1 MTASGPLAGI
11 RIVERAEGAAA
22 AYAGRM
28 LAALGAEV
36 TMAEGPQGT
45 ALRYEP
51 PFLTQAPETSAL
63 FAYLGAGK
71 QSVVCDME
79 TDAGRAQFAAL
90 LEGADVLLDDTPV
103 AQRPALGLDP
113 ATVADRYPGLIFTSI
128 LPFGAMGSRA
138 NWSGRDINVLHAGGE
153 GYLMPNGLAI
163 ELFPDRPPVKI
174 YGHFAEYQGGT
185 AGAIA
190 TVAALA
196 ARAQTGGQFVD
207 VSSQDAIVAESCI
220 PLERFSEEGVIE
232 HRSGRSFRY
241 GGVIECADGY
251 VEVLTLEQ
259 RQWQGL
265 VELVGAPEWKDGH
278 DDPMERGRR
287 GAEINRRLRAWM
299 KSKTVAEMVERG
311 QALRVPI
318 AKYFS
323 PAEVL
328 ADPHERA
335 RGFFTQVQIPG
346 YGECEELVAP
356 FQFSLTPPAL
366 AGGPPRIGEHDG

>member
-1 MTASGPLAGI
+1 
-11 RIVERAEGAAA
+11 
-22 AYAGRM
+22 
-28 LAALGAEV
+28 
-36 TMAEGPQGT
+36 
-45 ALRYEP
+45 
-51 PFLTQAPETSAL
+51 
-63 FAYLGAGK
+63 
-71 QSVVCDME
+71 
-79 TDAGRAQFAAL
+79 
-90 LEGADVLLDDTPV
+90 
-103 AQRPALGLDP
+103 
-113 ATVADRYPGLIFTSI
+113 
-128 LPFGAMGSRA
+128 
-138 NWSGRDINVLHAGGE
+138 
-153 GYLMPNGLAI
+153 MPNGLAI

-185 AGAIA
+185 AAAIA
-190 TVAALA
+190 TIAALA
-196 ARAQTGGQFVD
+196 ARPQVGGQFVD

-259 RQWQGL
+259 RQWAGL
-265 VELVGAPEWKDGH
+265 VELVGAPEWREGH

-299 KSKTVAEMVERG
+299 KSKPVAEMVAQG

-323 PAEVL
+323 PGEVL

-335 RGFFTQVQIPG
+335 RGFFTPVDVPG
-346 YGECEELVAP
+346 YGECEELIAP
-356 FQFSLTPPAL
+356 FQLSLTPPAL